1 MLPLGGIIVGVVA
14 LLLGGYAAFSIPK
27 MKTELAAHEDKLS
40 HQDDIASQA
49 AAAAQKADSVNTK
62 LDSVAKQTNDA
73 FVGVGAALG
82 DIKAQIAKLE
92 ESAKRP
98 SHGAK
103 GPASTAVAGP
113 GEYIIRHG
121 DTGRKI
127 ARANGC
133 TIEDLSA
140 VNPGVNWAKLRVG
153 QKIKLPEKKAQ

>member
-27 MKTELAAHEDKLS
+27 MKTQLAAHEDKLS

-92 ESAKRP
+92 ESSKRP
-98 SHGAK
+98 AHGAK
-103 GPASTAVAGP
+103 GPPSTAVAGP

-121 DTGRKI
+121 DTGRKV

>member
-14 LLLGGYAAFSIPK
+14 LLLSAYAAFSIPK
-27 MKTELAAHEDKLS
+27 IKTQLAAHEDKLS

-49 AAAAQKADSVNTK
+49 AAAAQKADQVNSK

-92 ESAKRP
+92 EGPAR
-98 SHGAK
+98 HAK
-103 GPASTAVAGP
+103 GKGGASTAVAGP
-113 GEYIIRHG
+113 GEYIIKHG

-140 VNPGVNWAKLRVG
+140 VNPGVNWGHLHVG